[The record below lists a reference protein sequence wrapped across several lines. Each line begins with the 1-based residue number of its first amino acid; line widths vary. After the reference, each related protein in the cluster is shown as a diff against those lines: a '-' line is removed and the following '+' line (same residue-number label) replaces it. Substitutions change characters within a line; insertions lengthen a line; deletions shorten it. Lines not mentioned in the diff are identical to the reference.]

1 MADQHAD
8 YDSKY
13 GSYYDEHDRDDNSG
27 VRYKAAMKKIAL
39 IVLRKLTDRQKSVY
53 IRRYVEGKTVAEI
66 AEEDGINISAVYRH
80 LRKAEKN
87 FFELKDEVFL
97 ANGMSSLL
105 ITFFKTAKDFT
116 PDCHQIA
123 HAYYLDALPAAEIAK
138 KLGKSEALIFR
149 KIHYIQEQMSWRG
162 VSNGDLK
169 ALRNIHKEPEGSDE
183 KLTDRQK
190 SVYTRFYVDMKSAA
204 EIAAEDG
211 INISAVYR
219 HLTKAETNI
228 FKQSEFALLD
238 SGIEMMFCDFKKT
251 FMNLCP
257 TLRRFVIDY
266 YITGMQ
272 LQDIANKHGITRGE
286 AKSRISDVTSY
297 FECNGFA
304 SDDLITVGKI
314 LSQGGES

>member
-53 IRRYVEGKTVAEI
+53 
-66 AEEDGINISAVYRH
+66 
-80 LRKAEKN
+80 
-87 FFELKDEVFL
+87 
-97 ANGMSSLL
+97 
-105 ITFFKTAKDFT
+105 
-116 PDCHQIA
+116 
-123 HAYYLDALPAAEIAK
+123 
-138 KLGKSEALIFR
+138 
-149 KIHYIQEQMSWRG
+149 
-162 VSNGDLK
+162 
-169 ALRNIHKEPEGSDE
+169 
-183 KLTDRQK
+183 
-190 SVYTRFYVDMKSAA
+190 TRFSVDMKSAA

-297 FECNGFA
+297 FKCNGFA
-304 SDDLITVGKI
+304 SDDLITIGKI